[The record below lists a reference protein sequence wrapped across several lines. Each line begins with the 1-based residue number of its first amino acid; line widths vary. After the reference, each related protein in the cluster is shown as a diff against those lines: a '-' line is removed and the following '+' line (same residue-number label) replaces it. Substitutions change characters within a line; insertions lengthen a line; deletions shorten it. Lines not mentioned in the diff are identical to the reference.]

1 MQGVV
6 VSLME
11 VARDPECDIVL
22 KIDFKEGEGSAARPF
37 EIAASLIKALEEI
50 DQTLV
55 RSVDSRIETALIVE
69 DLQKSSI
76 KVFLRNFLKHAD
88 DDALKSL
95 DWKPLVGQFLVKAK
109 YAAIRWLDEDQP
121 KLRDLTEEVAR
132 LAQDASEVSHFPLP
146 SPPNPTRLAS
156 ALDKWQRVKK
166 EFKQGESLT
175 ITLERSEYSVALDR
189 DWMPSERVEDLAGE
203 RELVSDAPTILVVR
217 KPDMLGGTAWQ
228 FRLGKKN
235 HTMPIEDEDWL
246 AEYHSRKVAIMPG
259 DALQVIV
266 RTESKF
272 TEKGELMET
281 KQWIIKVVKLIPQA
295 PDPQTTFFD
304 E

>member
-11 VARDPECDIVL
+11 VTRDPECDIVL

-76 KVFLRNFLKHAD
+76 KVFLRGLLNHAD
-88 DDALKSL
+88 DEALKTL

-132 LAQDASEVSHFPLP
+132 LAQDASAVSHFPLP
-146 SPPNPTRLAS
+146 APPNPTRLAS

-166 EFKQGESLT
+166 EFKHGESLT

-228 FRLGKKN
+228 FRLGKRSY
-235 HTMPIEDEDWL
+235 TMPIEDEAWL
-246 AEYHSRKVAIMPG
+246 ADYHSRKVAIMPG

-272 TEKGELMET
+272 TEKGELMES
-281 KQWIIKVVKLIPQA
+281 KQWVIKVVKLIPQA
-295 PDPQTTFFD
+295 PDPQATFLD
-304 E
+304 D